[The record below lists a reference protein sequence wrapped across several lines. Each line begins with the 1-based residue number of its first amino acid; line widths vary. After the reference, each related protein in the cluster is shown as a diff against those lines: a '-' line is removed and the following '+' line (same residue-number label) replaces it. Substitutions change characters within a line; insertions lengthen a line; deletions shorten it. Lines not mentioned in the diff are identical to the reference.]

1 MSTDSKSMVQEL
13 MHEFQITYKQ
23 AVFVVNYKGNYTE
36 AAEQAGYRYP
46 GRSGSRLGSKLSI
59 QDAIAYANKPSV
71 DASML
76 TKKNILRQFMSI
88 VNEEGS
94 NNMDKLRALENI
106 AKISG
111 VYAPTKSAVMGH
123 HSIEG
128 LGRLSDQEL
137 IDKVAHSMAVLSD
150 MGVVIPVLTHDVEAE
165 EGLDEDEP

>member
-1 MSTDSKSMVQEL
+1 M
-13 MHEFQITYKQ
+13 
-23 AVFVVNYKGNYTE
+23 NYKGNYTE
-36 AAEQAGYRYP
+36 AAEKAGYRYP

-59 QDAIAYANKPSV
+59 QNAIAYCNRPSV
-71 DASML
+71 DSSL
-76 TKKNILRQFMSI
+76 LSKKNILRQFMAI
-88 VNEEGS
+88 VNAETS

-150 MGVVIPVLTHDVEAE
+150 MGITIPVLTHDNDESE
-165 EGLDEDEP
+165 EGHPDDEP